1 MIQTVAVDR
10 RKRLET
16 LDVTLH
22 YSAPKS
28 RKTIRSCVRLRTY
41 SLRQLRSLLSK
52 VPEFSLRGTYD
63 FSYDVNEPVP
73 MNGSSE
79 DIVLILQNTQ

>member
-16 LDVTLH
+16 LNVTLR
-22 YSAPKS
+22 YTAPNRK
-28 RKTIRSCVRLRTY
+28 KTIRSRVRLRTY
-41 SLRQLRSLLSK
+41 SLRQLRRLLSK
-52 VPEFSLRGTYD
+52 VPEFSIRETYD

-73 MNGSSE
+73 LNGSSE
-79 DIVLILQNTQ
+79 DILLILQNTQ